1 MCRLQTMSTLWLLRY
16 IVTVLMTVPLGA
28 EGLVFGALHCNGGN

>member
-1 MCRLQTMSTLWLLRY
+1 MMCRLRIMSTLWLLRY

-28 EGLVFGALHCNGGN
+28 EGHAVQGVTM